1 MEKVKVGVK
10 TMQIN
15 PQIFREYDIRGVVDK
30 DLTPDVVRKLG
41 QGFGTHM
48 TQLGRRELVVG
59 RDGRLSSKGF
69 EKAVI
74 EGLIST
80 GCHVI
85 NIGLC
90 PTPVYYFSI
99 FHLNKDGGMVVT
111 GSHNPPEFNGFKVSV
126 GKSTIFGEEIQNLKR
141 LIEKGKFVAGKGKLS
156 KEEIIQPYQ
165 DYIKKDIHIEK
176 KMKVVIDAGNG
187 TAGVV
192 AGPLLRD
199 LGCELEELYCEVDG
213 RFPNHFPDPTIPE
226 NLKVL
231 IDRVKKTRADVGIG
245 YDGDAD
251 RIGVVDDQGNII
263 WGDQLMILFSRE
275 ILKDKKGAVFVAEVK
290 CSQNLF
296 NDIEKHGGKAIMYRT
311 GHSLIE
317 EKIREEKAALGG
329 EMSGHIFFADRYFGY
344 DDAIYASCRLVEL
357 LSKTDKKLS
366 QLLSDV
372 PKTFIT
378 PEIRVDCADEI
389 KFKVVETVKEALRR
403 DYPVIDVDGV
413 RVKFKD
419 GWGLVRASNTQ
430 PALVLRFEALTQ
442 DRLGEIKNLIEKKVQ
457 EAVSALKGHPFA

>member
-1 MEKVKVGVK
+1 
-10 TMQIN
+10 MQIN

-30 DLTPDVVRKLG
+30 DLTPDIVKTLG
-41 QGFGTHM
+41 QGFGTRMAH
-48 TQLGRRELVVG
+48 LGRKELVVG
-59 RDGRLSSKGF
+59 RDGRLSSKTF
-69 EKAVI
+69 KEALV

-85 NIGLC
+85 DIGLC

-99 FHLNKDGGMVVT
+99 FHLDKDGGMMVT

-126 GKSTIFGEEIQNLKR
+126 GKSTIFGEEIQNLRR
-141 LIEKGKFVAGKGKLS
+141 LIEKGEFVVGKGYVS
-156 KEEIIQPYQ
+156 NEEISRPYQ
-165 DYIKKDIHIEK
+165 DYFKKNIHIEK
-176 KMKVVIDAGNG
+176 KMRVVIDAGNG
-187 TAGVV
+187 TGGVV

-199 LGCELEELYCEVDG
+199 LGCEVEELYCEVDG
-213 RFPNHFPDPTIPE
+213 RFPNHFPDPTIPG
-226 NLKVL
+226 NLKDL
-231 IDRVKKTRADVGIG
+231 IDRVKKNQADAGIG

-275 ILKDKKGAVFVAEVK
+275 ILKYKKGAVFVAEVK

-296 NDIEKHGGKAIMYRT
+296 NDIEKHGGKAIMWRT

-317 EKIREEKAALGG
+317 EKMREEKAALGG

-344 DDAIYASCRLVEL
+344 DDAIYASCRLIEL
-357 LSKTDKKLS
+357 LSKTDRKLS
-366 QLLSDV
+366 TLLSDV

-389 KFKVVETVKEALRR
+389 KFKVVEKVKEELRK

-413 RVKFKD
+413 RVKFED

-442 DRLGEIKNLIEKKVQ
+442 DRLTEIRDLVEKKVKS
-457 EAVSALKGHPFA
+457 AVSALQGR